1 MDKKWWSVVCCVVVA
16 YCCCFSKCL
25 SLNSILAKREMI
37 FLLLLLLGLQL
48 FFEGGQSTTHSTGLL
63 DTQIQ
68 RNILLLLVE
77 KTKLFTLS
85 LVDNGQ
91 CTGNVLASQSTNNK
105 NYLLIIILFYYWS
118 HFLLLISYLLCTS
131 YHINIFPPFPFYI
144 YIYIY
149 ILHLVKLGSRTAS
162 DLLNTQGSKFLLLLV
177 KSLQELS
184 LVLVAKFVCFDGS
197 L

>member
-1 MDKKWWSVVCCVVVA
+1 MMKCCVVVA

-25 SLNSILAKREMI
+25 SLNSILAKREMV

-63 DTQIQ
+63 DTQVQ

-105 NYLLIIILFYYWS
+105 IYLLILILFYYQS
-118 HFLLLISYLLCTS
+118 FFTINILSSLYLLS
-131 YHINIFPPFPFYI
+131 YKYFPSPFPL
-144 YIYIY
+144 Y